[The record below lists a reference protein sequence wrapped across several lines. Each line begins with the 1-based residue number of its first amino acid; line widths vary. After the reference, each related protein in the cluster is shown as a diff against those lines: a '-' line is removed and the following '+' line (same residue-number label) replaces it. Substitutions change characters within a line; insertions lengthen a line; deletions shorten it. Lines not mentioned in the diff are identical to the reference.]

1 MTEQGRGFE
10 LDKLKKQVK
19 ALEGM
24 NKELKEL
31 GIIIKD
37 SSKSSNRVATALNFL
52 TLMLVIVGVV
62 SAYIQHT
69 Y

>member
-10 LDKLKKQVK
+10 LNKLEKQVK